1 MTGETGGKL
10 AVWTPELTSVNGQ
23 NIVTRRV
30 VNAQAARLG
39 TVYAYRSN
47 SLPEISKTLWQAMR
61 LAVSVISGQHA
72 GAYVVCS
79 RSSVGFL
86 RDMLPLLTSRVGAR
100 VVAHVHGS
108 DFPDLLKR
116 RGVGPLARWLYASCE
131 VIVPSSHL
139 LEPLAAFQFQRLTLC
154 ENFAEGG
161 GDAARSEQNSGLAP
175 LVVLW
180 NSNIMASKGIAELVE
195 GVRLL
200 RGEGAAI
207 RLVLLGRPIGDSE
220 RPEAEM
226 RAYLDGLRGEE
237 WIEVKGVVPPGAVP
251 ECISESDV
259 VALPSEYSSECQPL
273 AVIQGMLA
281 GRTVLVSDTAAMR
294 ATVGDYPAIFV
305 ERNPGAICEA
315 LRPLV
320 VSRIRPSSDA
330 AARARDRFSPERFDH
345 CMRYALAPPD

>member
-1 MTGETGGKL
+1 MIREIADKL
-10 AVWTPELTSVNGQ
+10 AVWTPELTNVSGQ
-23 NIVTRRV
+23 NIVTCRV
-30 VNAQAARLG
+30 VNVQSDRLG
-39 TVYAYRSN
+39 TVYAYRGN
-47 SLPEISKTLWQAMR
+47 TLPEISKTLWQAAR

-72 GAYVVCS
+72 GAYLVCS

-86 RDMLPLLTSRVGAR
+86 RDLLPLFTSRLGAR
-100 VVAHVHGS
+100 VVVHVHGS
-108 DFPDLLKR
+108 DFPELLKR

-139 LEPLAAFQFQRLTLC
+139 LEPLAAFRFHRLTLC

-161 GDAARSEQNSGLAP
+161 GDAARSEQSSGLAP

-220 RPEAEM
+220 RSEADM

-251 ECISESDV
+251 EFVTASDV

-281 GRTVLVSDTAAMR
+281 GRTVLVSDTAALR

-305 ERNPGAICEA
+305 QRNPGEICEA

-320 VSRIRPSSDA
+320 ASRIRPSSDA
-330 AARARDRFSPERFDH
+330 TARARDRFSPERFDR
-345 CMRYALAPPD
+345 CMRDALAPPG